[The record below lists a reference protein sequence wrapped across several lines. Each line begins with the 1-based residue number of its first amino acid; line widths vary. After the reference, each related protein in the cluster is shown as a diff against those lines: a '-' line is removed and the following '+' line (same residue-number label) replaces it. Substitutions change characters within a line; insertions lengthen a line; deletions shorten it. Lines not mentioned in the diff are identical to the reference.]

1 MYRSYPPESFANS
14 AFPSRAI
21 VRPRANPPRCATID
35 DDGRDVDGRDDDD
48 VDDADVDGRPHRLDV
63 AHADDDIARD
73 DDIDI
78 TPRSSS
84 NSRVQSRVGV
94 SRARAQSIINHSI
107 NRATGG
113 RSSKAREIFYVRP
126 RAMEGLIDE

>member
-21 VRPRANPPRCATID
+21 VRPRANRPRCATID

-78 TPRSSS
+78 TRCAPS

-94 SRARAQSIINHSI
+94 SRARNQSINQSPKSI
-107 NRATGG
+107 APPAGDLQKRARYFMCG
-113 RSSKAREIFYVRP
+113 RARWR
-126 RAMEGLIDE
+126 D

>member
-21 VRPRANPPRCATID
+21 VRPRANRPRCATID
-35 DDGRDVDGRDDDD
+35 DDGRDVDGRDEDD

-78 TPRSSS
+78 VVVALPRTRAFNRASA
-84 NSRVQSRVGV
+84 
-94 SRARAQSIINHSI
+94 SRARAINQSIIHQNQSRHR
-107 NRATGG
+107 RAIFKSARDILCAAARDGG
-113 RSSKAREIFYVRP
+113 T
-126 RAMEGLIDE
+126 D

>member
-21 VRPRANPPRCATID
+21 VRPRANRPRCATID
-35 DDGRDVDGRDDDD
+35 DDGRDVDGRDEDD

-78 TPRSSS
+78 TRCAPS

-94 SRARAQSIINHSI
+94 SRAQSINQIIHQNQSRHR
-107 NRATGG
+107 RAIFKSARDILCAAARDGG
-113 RSSKAREIFYVRP
+113 T
-126 RAMEGLIDE
+126 D

>member
-21 VRPRANPPRCATID
+21 VRPRANRPRCATID

-78 TPRSSS
+78 VVVALPRTRACNRASA
-84 NSRVQSRVGV
+84 
-94 SRARAQSIINHSI
+94 SRARNQSSNHSPKSI
-107 NRATGG
+107 APPAGDLQKRARYFMCG
-113 RSSKAREIFYVRP
+113 RARWR
-126 RAMEGLIDE
+126 D